1 MKTLLQ
7 KEFRLAMHPTNLLFL
22 SLSALLLIPNYPYY
36 VTFFYT
42 GLGLF
47 FTCLSAR
54 ENHDVEYT
62 MALPVRKRDLVRAR
76 VLFAVLV
83 ELAQGALA
91 VPFALLRQRL
101 VPMGN
106 QVGMDANLAFFGFSF
121 LLLGLFN
128 YVFFTRY
135 YRAPDKVG
143 KAFAMA
149 STGFFLCMVV
159 LETLTHALPVMRDQL
174 DTPDPLFLSSKLTVL
189 AAGLLLYGLLT
200 LRTVQ
205 VASRRFE
212 ALDL

>member
-54 ENHDVEYT
+54 ENHDIEYS
-62 MALPVRKRDLVRAR
+62 MALPVRKRDLVRSR

-83 ELAQGALA
+83 ELAQVALA

-101 VPMGN
+101 IPMGN
-106 QVGMDANLAFFGFSF
+106 QVGMDANLALFGFSF

-128 YVFFTRY
+128 MAFFTRY

-143 KAFAMA
+143 KAFAVA
-149 STGFFLCMVV
+149 SIALFFCIAV
-159 LETLTHALPVMRDQL
+159 LETLAHALPVMRDKL
-174 DTPDPLFLSSKLTVL
+174 DTPDPLYLAYKLPVL

-205 VASRRFE
+205 VATRRFE